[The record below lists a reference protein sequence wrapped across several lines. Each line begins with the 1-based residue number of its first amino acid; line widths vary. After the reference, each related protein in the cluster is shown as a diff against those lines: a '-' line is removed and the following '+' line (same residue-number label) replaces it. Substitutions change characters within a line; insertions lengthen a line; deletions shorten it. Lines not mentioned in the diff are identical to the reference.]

1 MLVYG
6 SVCSGVGG
14 ATVAWRPL
22 NWCPAWFAEILPFPS
37 AILAHHYPET
47 PNLGDM
53 TKIYDKTTFLKKP
66 IDLLVGGTPCQS
78 FSVAGL
84 RKALEDPRGNL
95 MLEFLRL
102 ANIKRPRWLVWEN
115 VPGVLSSNGGRDF
128 GSLLGALRYLGYFGA
143 WRVLDSEYF
152 GVPQKRR
159 RVFVVGHRG
168 DWRPPAEV
176 LLESSGLPR
185 RPAPNKETQQESL
198 QIAFERP
205 SSGSKPLAFG
215 WQEGRSFKFSSV
227 SNPLTIS
234 QTQAVVQGG
243 IARKFTPLEYERL
256 MGFPD
261 NYTLIPVGRKTGCP
275 DSKRLPAS
283 LDGLRYK
290 ALGNSMV
297 VPVLYWLGRRIKA
310 RIDAEISEET
320 Q

>member
-6 SVCSGVGG
+6 SVCSGIGA

-22 NWCPAWFAEILPFPS
+22 NWRPAWFAEVLPFHS
-37 AILAHHYPET
+37 AVLAHRYPET

-53 TKIYDKTTFLKKP
+53 TKIYDKTTFLKKR
-66 IDLLVGGTPCQS
+66 IDLLVGGTPCMS
-78 FSVAGL
+78 FSVSGL
-84 RKALEDPRGNL
+84 RKGLEDPRGNL
-95 MLEFLRL
+95 MLEYLRV
-102 ANIKRPRWLVWEN
+102 AHIKRPRWLVWEN
-115 VPGVLSSNGGRDF
+115 VPGVLSSNCGRDF

-159 RVFVVGHRG
+159 RVFVVAHLG

-176 LLESSGLPR
+176 LFESDSVPR
-185 RPAPNKETQQESL
+185 SAEPDKETQQESL
-198 QIAFERP
+198 ENAFESA
-205 SSGSKPLAFG
+205 SSGSKPLTFG

-227 SNPLTIS
+227 SNPLTAS

-261 NYTLIPVGRKTGCP
+261 NYTRIPCSRKTGCP
-275 DSKRLPAS
+275 DS
-283 LDGLRYK
+283 LRYQ
-290 ALGNSMV
+290 ALGRSMV
-297 VPVLYWLGRRIKA
+297 VPILRWLGQRIKA
-310 RIDAEISEET
+310 RMDAEISEVT
-320 Q
+320 L